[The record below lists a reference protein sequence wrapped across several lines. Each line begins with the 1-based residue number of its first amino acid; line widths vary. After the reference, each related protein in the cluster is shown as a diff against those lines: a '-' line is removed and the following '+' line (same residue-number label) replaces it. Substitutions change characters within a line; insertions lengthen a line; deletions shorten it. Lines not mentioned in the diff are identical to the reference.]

1 MKNLLTLIIVLFAVV
16 TANATERAYKK
27 VDLKQM
33 NKTTLTEIY
42 LNQVTQLCMNLP
54 YTPFTLFGKD
64 SSNFETTS
72 INVKMD
78 IPQSEYFQN
87 KRTITDSQSV
97 VYGDVIKK
105 EFYEIIPYSDKSD
118 IISSILYL
126 QKVNQSIK
134 SQKKISRLSLNRLV
148 Y

>member
-1 MKNLLTLIIVLFAVV
+1 MKQLLTLIVVLFAVV
-16 TANATERAYKK
+16 TVNATERAYKK

-78 IPQSEYFQN
+78 IPQSDYFQN
-87 KRTITDSQSV
+87 KRTVTDSQSV
-97 VYGDVIKK
+97 AYGDVIKK

>member
-1 MKNLLTLIIVLFAVV
+1 
-16 TANATERAYKK
+16 
-27 VDLKQM
+27 M